1 MWNPASYDQHSQVQV
16 GLAQE
21 VIEQLDLTA
30 VGSILDVG
38 CGSGR
43 VTAELAARCPGARV
57 VGVDLAPEMVDF
69 ATRSYARPGLSFEVA
84 DAAALE
90 FRQGFD
96 LVCSFAC
103 LHWLSDPPTA
113 VARMGR
119 LLNPSGRLRVQLGG
133 PGNMAFWLERV
144 EALRSSPNWREAFA
158 DFKMPWTFLGLEPFR
173 RALGDLKVE
182 RLELI
187 SRTGCL
193 ASRQAF
199 KSWFEAGWRPYVE
212 RLTELELESFT
223 DQLLGNHEG
232 EIKVPMVRVDL
243 SACAGC

>member
-1 MWNPASYDQHSQVQV
+1 MWNPASYDQHSQVQF
-16 GLAQE
+16 GLALE
-21 VIEQLDLTA
+21 VLEQLDLTS

-43 VTAELAARCPGARV
+43 VTAELAARCPAARV

-69 ATRSYARPGLSFEVA
+69 ATRNYARPRLSFEVA

-90 FRQGFD
+90 FPQRFD

-103 LHWLSDPPTA
+103 LHWLADPPAA
-113 VARMGR
+113 VASMGR
-119 LLNPSGRLRVQLGG
+119 LVNADGLLRVQLGG
-133 PGNMAFWLERV
+133 QGNMAFWLARV
-144 EALRSSPNWREAFA
+144 EELRNSQAWRDSFA
-158 DFKMPWTFLGLEPFR
+158 GFKMPWSFLGLEPFQ
-173 RALGDLKVE
+173 RALADMRVE

-187 SRTGCL
+187 CRTGRL

-212 RLTELELESFT
+212 RLTTAELEAFI
-223 DQLLGNHEG
+223 DQLLGTHQG
-232 EIKVPMVRVDL
+232 EIEIPMVRVDL
-243 SACAGC
+243 AARPG